1 MKLSEAEI
9 GEYTV
14 HRVLRKDKMEQ
25 RLRILGIY
33 PGARITLTEI
43 GTGGVRILCTRG
55 MRLAL
60 GRQVASKITVN
71 PR

>member
-1 MKLSEAEI
+1 MKLSEAPI

-14 HRVLRKDKMEQ
+14 HRVYREDKTER
-25 RLRILGIY
+25 RLRVLGIY

-43 GTGGVRILCTRG
+43 GVGGVRILRARG

-60 GRQVASKITVN
+60 GRQIASAITVI